1 MARLPPDDLPPEHE
15 PTSEVDALVAA
26 GLPGPDNPV
35 TVGAVFWTA
44 VTEPD
49 GPDLDILSIVVTPES
64 WPGWGDF
71 GRAAALLPGYGMA
84 HQVTPSVGDPDVV
97 YVRYLRDTGEALRAP
112 SDTVLVGDIVI
123 ATLVRR
129 RASAAGASTRSAT
142 TSGRSTSRTTREIA
156 GRAEKRSAVTTSTWA
171 LWNPMRDVAG
181 SRARAGTAFT

>member
-97 YVRYLRDTGEALRAP
+97 YVRYLRDTGESLRAP

-129 RASAAGASTRSAT
+129 PRLGGWRVHALGDYVRPEHVPHDEGDRRS
-142 TSGRSTSRTTREIA
+142 G
-156 GRAEKRSAVTTSTWA
+156 
-171 LWNPMRDVAG
+171 
-181 SRARAGTAFT
+181 